1 MASKKGHLEIVQTL
15 LVAGADV
22 NRRSIYTDTPLHW
35 ACLKW
40 HLEVV
45 RALIAAEEDPNR
57 NLYCGNT
64 TMHIAADNGNLW
76 VVRPLLIAGAD
87 VNMGNTN
94 DDTPLHMASSR
105 GHLEV
110 VRALLSA
117 GAAVNKSN
125 NFGDTPLHRASLG
138 GYFKGHLE
146 VTRVL
151 LSAGADMNRSNNDG
165 NTPLDLASKN
175 EHWNIVDLL
184 LRKSLPKI
192 TLDISLRIPEGQPI
206 FGNSPYTNASY
217 SYYKKKLEKIAGQVI
232 NERRGLIEVL
242 RCTNLEKFT
251 EGYVHCSKIRK
262 SGWRTLSVEEM
273 KILNLGSKGFSP
285 DQPISKHIYEYL

>member
-1 MASKKGHLEIVQTL
+1 
-15 LVAGADV
+15 
-22 NRRSIYTDTPLHW
+22 
-35 ACLKW
+35 
-40 HLEVV
+40 
-45 RALIAAEEDPNR
+45 
-57 NLYCGNT
+57 
-64 TMHIAADNGNLW
+64 MHIAADDGNLL

-110 VRALLSA
+110 VRALLAA
-117 GAAVNKSN
+117 GAPVNKSN

-151 LSAGADMNRSNNDG
+151 LSAGADMNRCNNDG

-192 TLDISLRIPEGQPI
+192 TLDISKEIRPSLYHML
-206 FGNSPYTNASY
+206 GNSAYTNASY
-217 SYYKKKLEKIAGQVI
+217 SYYKKKMEKIAGQVI

-273 KILNLGSKGFSP
+273 KILTLGSKGFSP
-285 DQPISKHIYEYL
+285 EQPISKHIYEYL